1 MPGSPLRRARREEAE
16 RAKVLDAER
25 RAREAAARAEWKP
38 FPGPQTAFMT
48 CPVEDILFGGSR
60 GGGKTLGIIG
70 DWIRHQNDNGE
81 HARGLL
87 LRRTYRQLM
96 EEVQIPHLLPLFTR
110 IGAKF
115 TEPRWTMANGAT
127 LTLGYLAND
136 QDAEQ
141 FQGSERTWVG
151 VDESGNFPDS
161 LAIDRVRGAM
171 RSAHGI
177 GCQMRMTGNPGGPGQ
192 AWLKA
197 RYIDPS
203 PPGVPFVD
211 PESGIQRVFIP
222 SKLSDNPVLMADPS
236 YMVRLRASGPPWLV
250 DAWLNGNWNASVEG
264 GWVQPEWLAK
274 RYSVEPEMAARG
286 CSAIVL
292 SVDTAAKD
300 KASSCYSV
308 CLAWGVADNHFYLL
322 DVWRQKALFPE
333 LRRGIMGMRD
343 KWKPVA
349 VLIEDKS
356 TGQALIPELR
366 VDRRWGSTPIIPVC
380 PKPGDDKQTR
390 FNRNL
395 PFFESQLVILP
406 MSSAWSLDY
415 ESEIKLF
422 PLGANNDQ
430 VDATSQFLDWY
441 TENQRYVAPRTGTF
455 RQNYMAR

>member
-1 MPGSPLRRARREEAE
+1 MRA
-16 RAKVLDAER
+16 
-25 RAREAAARAEWKP
+25 
-38 FPGPQTAFMT
+38 
-48 CPVEDILFGGSR
+48 
-60 GGGKTLGIIG
+60 
-70 DWIRHQNDNGE
+70 
-81 HARGLL
+81 
-87 LRRTYRQLM
+87 
-96 EEVQIPHLLPLFTR
+96 
-110 IGAKF
+110 
-115 TEPRWTMANGAT
+115 
-127 LTLGYLAND
+127 
-136 QDAEQ
+136 
-141 FQGSERTWVG
+141 
-151 VDESGNFPDS
+151 
-161 LAIDRVRGAM
+161 
-171 RSAHGI
+171 
-177 GCQMRMTGNPGGPGQ
+177 TGNPGGPGQ
-192 AWLKA
+192 AWIKA
-197 RYIDPS
+197 RYIDPA
-203 PPGVPFVD
+203 PPMVPFLDPATVD
-211 PESGIQRVFIP
+211 PLTGKGLWRVFIP
-222 SKLSDNPVLMADPS
+222 SLLSDTPQLHDDPDARDR
-236 YMVRLRASGPPWLV
+236 YIANLRASGPPWLV
-250 DAWLNGNWNASVEG
+250 KAWLEGDWNASVEG

-333 LRRGIMGMRD
+333 LRRGVMGMRD
-343 KWKPVA
+343 KWKPIA

-366 VDRRWGSTPIIPVC
+366 VDRQWGSTPIIPIC